1 VPFSA
6 MAPVGC
12 ARLTW
17 SLTPHPPAEEVAAR
31 RRRPFRRAACSRRHV
46 PRPCGARDGRLR
58 SFSTSCRLPARKWAG
73 LTSKSHHAQQPRVA
87 LRGSFRLRL
96 ASTCNHRP
104 GRNPHS
110 DVTPTTPEI
119 SPVRHDRRL
128 IVIIAGQALAPAAV
142 THRCVASRDRTSVG
156 RLPHPV
162 GPTRGASRSRSFSI
176 AALLDRGA
184 SQ

>member
-1 VPFSA
+1 VPLGA
-6 MAPVGC
+6 MARLGC

-17 SLTPHPPAEEVAAR
+17 SLAPHPPAEEVAAR
-31 RRRPFRRAACSRRHV
+31 RRRPFRRAARYRQHV
-46 PRPCGARDGRLR
+46 PRPYGTRDDRLR

-110 DVTPTTPEI
+110 DVTPSTPRI
-119 SPVRHDRRL
+119 SPTRHDRRW
-128 IVIIAGQALAPAAV
+128 IVIIAGQTLLRAA
-142 THRCVASRDRTSVG
+142 G
-156 RLPHPV
+156 IL
-162 GPTRGASRSRSFSI
+162 
-176 AALLDRGA
+176 
-184 SQ
+184 